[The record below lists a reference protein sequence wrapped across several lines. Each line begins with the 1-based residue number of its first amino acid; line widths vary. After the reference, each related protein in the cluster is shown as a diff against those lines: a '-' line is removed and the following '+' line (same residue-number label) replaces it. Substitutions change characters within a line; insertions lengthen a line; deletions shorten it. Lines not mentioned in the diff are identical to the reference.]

1 MGFLDDECGAGG
13 NVGNGKSASAIG
25 DKLTIGVTNIIP
37 IGVGHEEL
45 NIGDRFV
52 RCSIDLS
59 N

>member
-1 MGFLDDECGAGG
+1 MTSVVSGATSVMVKSTCAVRHIFAVGIADE
-13 NVGNGKSASAIG
+13 VS
-25 DKLTIGVTNIIP
+25 